1 MISNLMSMVSM
12 SATVDTAAVEVLPH
26 CPYHAQ
32 IDAWRAFRDE
42 FLETQGLVDMQEFE
56 VRKNILSREKAVAIE
71 ELIYRE
77 DTKMLID
84 GAKRMVNVLA
94 DYFQLYSTIYHSD
107 NWSIEFDRLKH
118 TNWMQFG
125 MEIYTTYGTAMR
137 LWKDAQYA
145 AAGKAVADGLFPTVQ
160 EKSGNVAWDP
170 LPYNKPYPG
179 EEVAGY
185 VDGMIY
191 QFTLKHNTDNLA
203 SCLSEQDELLGMFEG
218 AAESL
223 MKRYNDDVIE
233 GVTELN
239 SVYASLGDYVK
250 GCSKETIDQ
259 IAAVQERVNA
269 VEEDMILSNLEV
281 SKKHVELTYA
291 FMKMEAAQHDFS
303 SYGQNLAEYYL
314 TVTGN

>member
-1 MISNLMSMVSM
+1 
-12 SATVDTAAVEVLPH
+12 
-26 CPYHAQ
+26 
-32 IDAWRAFRDE
+32 
-42 FLETQGLVDMQEFE
+42 
-56 VRKNILSREKAVAIE
+56 
-71 ELIYRE
+71 
-77 DTKMLID
+77 
-84 GAKRMVNVLA
+84 
-94 DYFQLYSTIYHSD
+94 
-107 NWSIEFDRLKH
+107 
-118 TNWMQFG
+118 
-125 MEIYTTYGTAMR
+125 
-137 LWKDAQYA
+137 
-145 AAGKAVADGLFPTVQ
+145 
-160 EKSGNVAWDP
+160 
-170 LPYNKPYPG
+170 
-179 EEVAGY
+179 
-185 VDGMIY
+185 
-191 QFTLKHNTDNLA
+191 
-203 SCLSEQDELLGMFEG
+203 MFEG

-269 VEEDMILSNLEV
+269 VEEDMILANLEV